1 MTPVRWRAIAETWLR
16 RESGRRHIV
25 GVLDASTSPPK
36 ERYAVSKDNII
47 KLIQPGNVDD
57 QLTEI
62 LRKGARALLAQA
74 VEAEVAA
81 FLGKHAD
88 LKTTDGHQRV
98 VRHGPLPEREVMTGI
113 GPVGVRQPRV
123 RDRGAA
129 DDAGRIRFTPTILPP
144 YARRSRSLEVLIP
157 ILYLKGIS
165 TGDFE
170 EALAALLGKDAPGLS
185 ASTIARLKEVWLD
198 EHEHWRKRDLSAKR
212 YVYVWADGIYL
223 QARLEDTKQCI
234 LVIIGATPEG
244 KKELLGFTD
253 GARESAQDWRELLLD
268 LQNRGLAVAPELAVA
283 DGALGFWKALGELW
297 PTTRE
302 QRCGGHKTANILNK
316 LPKSQQPKA
325 KRPFKETWMAETT
338 RAAEAA
344 FNAFIAAYELKYD
357 KAAECLAKD
366 RQTLLAFYDFPA
378 EHWKHLRTSN
388 PIESTFATV
397 RHRTIRAKGCLS
409 NKTALAMV
417 FKLVDAAQ
425 KSWRRLDGHNQLPK
439 LIQGVR
445 FTDGIEVAANPA
457 SSQSQTAA
465 A

>member
-1 MTPVRWRAIAETWLR
+1 M
-16 RESGRRHIV
+16 S
-25 GVLDASTSPPK
+25 DAN
-36 ERYAVSKDNII
+36 VV
-47 KLIQPGNVDD
+47 KLLQPGSFADP
-57 QLTEI
+57 LTEV
-62 LRKGARALLAQA
+62 LRNGARALLAQA
-74 VEAEVAA
+74 VEAEVAE
-81 FLGKHAD
+81 FLAKHID
-88 LKTTDGHQRV
+88 LKTASGLSRV
-98 VRHGPLPEREVMTGI
+98 VRHGHLPAREVMTGI

-129 DDAGRIRFTPTILPP
+129 DDAGRIRFMPAILPP

-185 ASTIARLKEVWLD
+185 ASTIARLKEIWLD

-253 GARESAQDWRELLLD
+253 GARESTQDWRELLLD
-268 LQNRGLAVAPELAVA
+268 LQNRGLAVAPELAIA
-283 DGALGFWKALGELW
+283 DGALGFWKALGELC

-302 QRCGGHKTANILNK
+302 QRCWVHKTANVLNK

-325 KRPFKETWMAETT
+325 KRSLQEIWMAETSKD
-338 RAAEAA
+338 AEAA
-344 FNAFIAAYELKYD
+344 FDAFIAAYELKYD

-366 RQTLLAFYDFPA
+366 RQALLAFYDFPA

-397 RHRTIRAKGCLS
+397 RHRTIRSKGCLS

-445 FTDGIEVAANPA
+445 FTDGIEVATNPA
-457 SSQSQTAA
+457 SSKSQTAA